1 MNNNGYGGMFYYTS
15 ETCGYT
21 AVDATVSTWCTNDY
35 NDSDI
40 KYVVDNWS
48 QNKFQDNEL
57 KKVNSYG
64 ARLIS
69 IGDLEGL
76 GYKKNKSSYPL
87 NDNVLNWVYNSN
99 YTYWAMNS
107 IDNSSLWIVVSNGQ
121 IGNQNFLY
129 RYAGYFLV
137 RPVINIYKSA
147 IEK

>member
-1 MNNNGYGGMFYYTS
+1 MWHYLTTREVNTYGGVGTENNRVNLYGRPTNPTGRAVNNNGYGGMFYYTS

-21 AVDATVSTWCTNDY
+21 AVDATVSTGCTNDY

-76 GYKKNKSSYPL
+76 GYKKTNL
-87 NDNVLNWVYNSN
+87 
-99 YTYWAMNS
+99 
-107 IDNSSLWIVVSNGQ
+107 
-121 IGNQNFLY
+121 
-129 RYAGYFLV
+129 
-137 RPVINIYKSA
+137 A
-147 IEK
+147 IL